1 MHYYSM
7 EGIWLYIVLVVPAM
21 ILAIIA
27 QIKVKSTYKK
37 YRKIPNSRGMTG
49 QQAALYVL
57 NQYGITDV
65 MIRPIDGTLTDHYDP
80 RNKVISLSKDIYY
93 GTDVASVGIAC
104 HEAGHAAQHAENYMP
119 IKVRNAIIPA
129 CNIGSYVGIPI
140 ALVGYFLGFEP
151 LIIVGLALYSLIAVF
166 QLVTL
171 PVEFD
176 ASARAMKIIKAGNLL
191 YDQEVSGARSVLTA
205 AAMTYVASL
214 AVTLANLL
222 RFILLFLGKRSK

>member
-119 IKVRNAIIPA
+119 IKVRNAILPA

>member
-104 HEAGHAAQHAENYMP
+104 HEAGHAAQHAESYMP
-119 IKVRNAIIPA
+119 IKVRNAILPA